1 MEGIPVPLRKWNDK
15 IQIKTDHKRLQ
26 GVLIYC
32 QELIAEFQ
40 GFLKQTPTESLV
52 IKTIDTLN
60 SCFLFQIC
68 SVVKRASESI
78 FSWW

>member
-1 MEGIPVPLRKWNDK
+1 MTRYKLKLTV
-15 IQIKTDHKRLQ
+15 KRLQ

-52 IKTIDTLN
+52 IKMIDTLN
-60 SCFLFQIC
+60 SCFLLQIC
-68 SVVKRASESI
+68 SIVKRASESI
-78 FSWW
+78 FN